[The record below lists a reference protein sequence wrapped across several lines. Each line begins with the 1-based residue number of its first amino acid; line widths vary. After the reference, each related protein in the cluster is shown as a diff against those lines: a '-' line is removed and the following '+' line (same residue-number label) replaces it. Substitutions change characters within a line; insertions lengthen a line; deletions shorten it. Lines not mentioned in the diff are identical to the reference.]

1 MDNRLSEIA
10 LGHGLDEQ
18 LEQTIEECAEL
29 IVAIQDYK
37 RFGKKDDGFETYYL
51 AKIAEEVVDVRIMTE
66 QLKML
71 IEGFDFETHKT
82 HQIERE
88 LVRMRGEL
96 NGERGI
102 CENH

>member
-1 MDNRLSEIA
+1 MDKRLNDIA
-10 LGHGLDEQ
+10 LHHGLDEQ
-18 LEQTIEECAEL
+18 LEQTIEECGEL

-37 RFGKKDDGFETYYL
+37 RFGKKDDGYETYYL

-71 IEGFDFETHKT
+71 IEGFDFDTFEA

-88 LVRMRGEL
+88 LGRMKEV
-96 NGERGI
+96 N
-102 CENH
+102 

>member
-1 MDNRLSEIA
+1 MDKRLNEIA
-10 LGHGLDEQ
+10 LHHGLDEQ

-37 RFGKKDDGFETYYL
+37 RYGKKDDGFGTYYL
-51 AKIAEEVVDVRIMTE
+51 AKIGEEVVDVRIMTE

-71 IEGFDFETHKT
+71 IEGFDFETYKS

-88 LVRMRGEL
+88 LGRIRGEQ
-96 NGERGI
+96 NGEGCV